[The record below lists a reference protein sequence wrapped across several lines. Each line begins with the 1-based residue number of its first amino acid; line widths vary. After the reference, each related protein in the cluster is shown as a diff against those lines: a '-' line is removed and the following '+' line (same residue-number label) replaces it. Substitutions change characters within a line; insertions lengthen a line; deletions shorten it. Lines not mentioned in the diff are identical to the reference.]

1 MTLMTKSFAFGVTLI
16 SHLTIRLVTSRHQAI
31 KDIPRYDMRFTETCE
46 LSHHE
51 NDAQQSIRR
60 SVLIL
65 VAERLFDVASDRFG
79 RIKKEAAKEVEEHA
93 STHLREHQLQF
104 PFQLWIHRAH
114 VVMLAK
120 EGIISNEEAAKILRS
135 LHSVQTQATHNPLLS
150 VYMNME
156 ARVIEEA
163 GEAGGKM
170 HIGRSRNDLGATTQ
184 RMYVRKMILE
194 LTQDLIELWSAL
206 LAKSE
211 EHLETVMLGYTHWQ
225 QAQPITLGH
234 YFLAHADHCERSLS
248 RLHSAYQFTNL
259 NTLGAAALAGTGWP
273 INRQLTTQLLGFDG
287 ILENT
292 LDCVASRD
300 YIVDVACTIAVLMT
314 NLSRLAED
322 LEIWSTQEFALIE
335 LDDAYANTS
344 SIMPQK
350 RNPGTLETVK
360 AHTASA
366 IGGLTSVVSCLKN
379 VSYTNTGDVRE
390 AVFTLRR
397 LSEEALLSLRI
408 MKGAVS
414 TLRPDKALMLKR
426 ATDSY
431 GMMTELADMIVR
443 ERNLSFRLAH
453 EIVSTV
459 VAAAAQGGLPSTDIS
474 SAILDDAANTVLG
487 RPLNL
492 PQGKVQKA
500 LDPLENVKA
509 RKTTGGPAPQEVKRM
524 LRGRWERVA
533 VESKRCD
540 DRRAKLSTS
549 IRQLNTEIETLSA
562 SRH

>member
-1 MTLMTKSFAFGVTLI
+1 
-16 SHLTIRLVTSRHQAI
+16 
-31 KDIPRYDMRFTETCE
+31 
-46 LSHHE
+46 
-51 NDAQQSIRR
+51 
-60 SVLIL
+60 
-65 VAERLFDVASDRFG
+65 
-79 RIKKEAAKEVEEHA
+79 
-93 STHLREHQLQF
+93 
-104 PFQLWIHRAH
+104 
-114 VVMLAK
+114 MLAN
-120 EGIISNEEAAKILRS
+120 EGIISGEEASKILKS
-135 LHSVQTQATHNPLLS
+135 LLSVETQATHNPLLS
-150 VYMNME
+150 IYMNTE
-156 ARVIEEA
+156 ARVIEKA

-184 RMYVRKMILE
+184 RMYVRKMILD
-194 LTQDLIELWSAL
+194 LSRDLIELWTAL
-206 LAKSE
+206 LEKSE
-211 EHLETVMLGYTHWQ
+211 EHIETVMIGYTHWQ

-248 RLHSAYQFTNL
+248 RLHCAHQFTNL

-273 INRQLTTQLLGFDG
+273 INRQMTTQLLGFDG

-300 YIVDVACTIAVLMT
+300 FLVDVACTIAILMT

-322 LEIWSTQEFALIE
+322 LEMWSTQEFALIE

-366 IGGLTSVVSCLKN
+366 IGGLTSVTSSLKN

-397 LSEEALLSLRI
+397 LSNEALLSLRI

-414 TLRPDKALMLKR
+414 TLQADKALMLKR

-453 EIVSTV
+453 EIVSAV
-459 VAAAAQGGLPSTDIS
+459 VATAVQRGLTSNNIS
-474 SAILDDAANTVLG
+474 STILDDAANTVLG
-487 RPLNL
+487 KPLNL
-492 PQGKVQKA
+492 PQGKVQTA
-500 LDPLENVKA
+500 LNPLENVKA
-509 RKTTGGPAPQEVKRM
+509 RKTMGGPAPKEVKRM
-524 LRGRWERVA
+524 LKGRWERVA

-540 DRRAKLSTS
+540 DKRAKLSTS
-549 IRQLNTEIETLSA
+549 INHLNTKIERLMA

>member
-1 MTLMTKSFAFGVTLI
+1 MS
-16 SHLTIRLVTSRHQAI
+16 
-31 KDIPRYDMRFTETCE
+31 
-46 LSHHE
+46 
-51 NDAQQSIRR
+51 
-60 SVLIL
+60 
-65 VAERLFDVASDRFG
+65 SDRFG
-79 RIKKEAAKEVEEHA
+79 RIKKVAAKEVEEHA
-93 STHLREHQLQF
+93 GIHLPEHQQQF

-120 EGIISNEEAAKILRS
+120 EGIISGEEASKILRS
-135 LHSVQTQATHNPLLS
+135 LLSVEKQAADEPLLS
-150 VYMNME
+150 IYMNTE

-163 GEAGGKM
+163 GDAGGKM

-184 RMYVRKMILE
+184 RMFVREMILN
-194 LTQDLIELWSAL
+194 LSRDLIELWTAL
-206 LAKSE
+206 LQKSE
-211 EHLETVMLGYTHWQ
+211 EHLETVMMGYTHWQ

-248 RLHSAYQFTNL
+248 RLHCAYQLTNL

-273 INRQLTTQLLGFDG
+273 INRQVTTPLLGFDG

-300 YIVDVACTIAVLMT
+300 YIVDVACSIAILMT

-322 LEIWSTQEFALIE
+322 LEIWSTQEFALVT

-350 RNPGTLETVK
+350 RNPGTLEAVK
-360 AHTASA
+360 AHAASA

-397 LSEEALLSLRI
+397 LSDEALLSLQI
-408 MKGAVS
+408 MKGVVS
-414 TLRPDKALMLKR
+414 TLQTDTALMLKR

-431 GMMTELADMIVR
+431 GMMTELADTIVR

-453 EIVSTV
+453 EIIATV
-459 VAAAAQGGLPSTDIS
+459 VS
-474 SAILDDAANTVLG
+474 SAIQRGIPSTAISSSDIDAAATALLG

-492 PQGKVQKA
+492 SQGEVDRA
-500 LDPLENVKA
+500 LDPCENVKA
-509 RKTTGGPAPQEVKRM
+509 RTTLGGPAPKEVKRM
-524 LRGRWERVA
+524 LMERWKRVTM
-533 VESKRCD
+533 ESKRCD
-540 DRRAKLSTS
+540 DKRTKLTTG
-549 IRQLNTEIETLSA
+549 IGYLNTVVHRLMTSPN
-562 SRH
+562 